1 MAVGIMTLLSIKND
15 APIHTFWMN
24 KIYSNMCSQSWNNQG
39 IPSTSLNFSKWS
51 TIFLNRLYGQLVAHS
66 FRPNRWPPG
75 FWGVISSQILWW
87 FYIFY
92 FPCYEKSAKNAVTL
106 VESCF
111 SWIDDHLSLQ
121 FTNPEN
127 QQDLL
132 ALVGLCGKQTSTEK
146 PNRAKRKL

>member
-1 MAVGIMTLLSIKND
+1 MAVGIMTLLSIQMT
-15 APIHTFWMN
+15 PQ
-24 KIYSNMCSQSWNNQG
+24 Y
-39 IPSTSLNFSKWS
+39 IPFEWIKFTQICAANLEIIKEYHQPAWIFPNGQ
-51 TIFLNRLYGQLVAHS
+51 TIFLNWLYGQLVAHS
-66 FRPNRWPPG
+66 FRPNKWPPV

-146 PNRAKRKL
+146 PKRAKRKL